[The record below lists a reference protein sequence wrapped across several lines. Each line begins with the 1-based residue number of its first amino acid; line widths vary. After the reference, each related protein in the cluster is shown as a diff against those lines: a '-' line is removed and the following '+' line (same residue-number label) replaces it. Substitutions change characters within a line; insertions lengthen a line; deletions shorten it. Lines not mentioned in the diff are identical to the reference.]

1 MHKMRLLKHLLVRFS
16 GVTERQEYF
25 ETKIHKLNSISFR
38 VSKKK
43 MTSSVQRHFTV
54 PPVANYVLYATKTHK
69 HNYTTLN

>member
-16 GVTERQEYF
+16 GVTERKEYF

-43 MTSSVQRHFTV
+43 MTSSVQRHFYGPTSGQLRAV
-54 PPVANYVLYATKTHK
+54 CHK
-69 HNYTTLN
+69 NTQA